1 MSSPADVIAEAIR
14 DARGRSFDGVRY
26 TDMIATAALAA
37 LEEAGYELVKL
48 PMPGEYGPGGQRIWN
63 DYPFVKQRGEDIL
76 LGASCEHVYTINC
89 HEARLVAGDLLAAA
103 NHAEEAL

>member
-1 MSSPADVIAEAIR
+1 MSEPSAVIAEALYSCGIE
-14 DARGRSFDGVRY
+14 DGDRVEVPE
-26 TDMIATAALAA
+26 ILAA
-37 LEEAGYELVKL
+37 MKEAGYELVKL

-63 DYPFVKQRGEDIL
+63 DYPFVKQRDDDIL

-103 NHAEEAL
+103 NHAEGHRD